1 LTDRMRESLRVLSSR
16 PEHAWPDG
24 FVHHG
29 FRAALLL
36 GLVFLMHL
44 LFPVAPVPDFPQYE
58 RGDVPQQDIIA
69 EARFTIP
76 KTDAEL
82 GADREEAARA
92 VAPIFRYDPA
102 AEDTMLARVR
112 RFMAHLDS
120 AAVHGGTDMER
131 REDVRTLLTAYGFPV
146 SQSALDLLLERQN
159 RAVLLQS
166 LERAVT
172 TELPRGVVSSSDFED
187 SPSPQWRVVR
197 EGSERLVA
205 RDSVQRQAALYA
217 SANRYLPMASPP
229 GLADFQRLV
238 VILFFEGS
246 IKLDRVRTEMA
257 RDQAR
262 QAVPTIKGEVLRGER
277 VVAAHEQI
285 RDREIE
291 RLNAY
296 RQFLQ
301 EAGQLGGGSRAPAV
315 GMFILNLLLLSLF
328 GAMLYFYRPL
338 VYRNARHVLL
348 LAALVAVTAVA
359 AAAVGRTGSPV
370 ELVPI
375 AFPALIVAALWDGR
389 MALNLALVLA
399 AIFAIQT
406 PFLSMTAR
414 VLLLMGGGAAALS
427 VRVVNR
433 RAQGLVLGGVIA
445 LAYAVTSIGLGLLR
459 GHELGDV
466 VSGIMLGAA
475 NGIAS
480 ALIAMGFL
488 PLFEAWTRITTDQT
502 LIELADLNRPLLKR
516 LSLEASG
523 TYAHSINVANLAEA
537 AAREVD
543 ANPLLVRV
551 GAYYHDVGKMK
562 MPQYF
567 IENQARGRNP
577 HDQLDP
583 RKSAQIVRAHVHEG
597 IKLAEQAKLPD
608 SVRMFI
614 PEHHGTQVIAFFY
627 DQAQK
632 MYPEAELDV
641 AHFSYD
647 GPRPRSKETA
657 ILMVADSVESAAKA
671 MQDPT
676 PERIRALVDRIMD
689 GKIREGQL
697 DEAPLTMAD
706 IARIKEQFTSVLTG
720 MYHHRI
726 DYPPARL
733 AEAEFAARRAQGPHA
748 AGSGPDGLPAGDGL
762 PRAGGAPADT
772 GSPPAGAGAADPAA
786 ARGDGGEAGGEG
798 GEGVPA
804 SSRAGRRD

>member
-1 LTDRMRESLRVLSSR
+1 MKELLRVLSSR

-24 FVHHG
+24 FIHHG
-29 FRAALLL
+29 LRAALLL
-36 GLVFLMHL
+36 GLVLLMQV
-44 LFPVAPVPDFPQYE
+44 LFPVTPVPDFPQFE

-76 KTDAEL
+76 KTESEL
-82 GADREEAARA
+82 ASDREEAAQA

-112 RFMAHLDS
+112 RFVAHLDS
-120 AAVHGGTDMER
+120 AAVAADTDIER
-131 REDVRTLLTAYGFPV
+131 REDLRTLLTAYGFPV
-146 SQSALDLLLERQN
+146 NQAALELLVERAN
-159 RAVLLQS
+159 RVILRQS
-166 LERAVT
+166 LERAIQ
-172 TELPRGVVSSSDFED
+172 TELPQGVVSSADFED
-187 SPSPQWRVVR
+187 SPSPQWRIVR
-197 EGSERLVA
+197 DGSERLVA
-205 RDSVQRQAALYA
+205 RDGVSRQATLYA
-217 SANRYLPMASPP
+217 RASTYLPPASPP

-262 QAVPTIKGEVLRGER
+262 QAVPTIKGEVARGER

-285 RDREIE
+285 REREIE

-328 GAMLYFYRPL
+328 GAMLYFYRPH
-338 VYRNARHVLL
+338 VYRDVRHVLL
-348 LAALVAVTAVA
+348 LAALIAVTAAA
-359 AAAVGRTGSPV
+359 AAAVGGTGAPV
-370 ELVPI
+370 ELVPV

-399 AIFAIQT
+399 AMLAIQT
-406 PFLSMTAR
+406 PFLGMTAR

-433 RAQGLVLGGVIA
+433 RAQGLVLGSVIA
-445 LAYAVTSIGLGLLR
+445 LVYALTSIGLGLLR
-459 GHELGDV
+459 GHEFSEV
-466 VSGIMLGAA
+466 ITGIMWGAA
-475 NGIAS
+475 NGMAS

-537 AAREVD
+537 AARAVE

-614 PEHHGTQVIAFFY
+614 PEHHGTQTIAYFY

-632 MYPEAELDV
+632 ANPEVELDRGQ
-641 AHFSYD
+641 FSYD
-647 GPRPRSKETA
+647 GPKPQSKETA
-657 ILMVADSVESAAKA
+657 ILLVADSVESAAKVL
-671 MQDPT
+671 QDPT
-676 PERIRALVDRIMD
+676 PDKIRALVDRIMD

-697 DEAPLTMAD
+697 DEAPLTMRD

-733 AEAEFAARRAQGPHA
+733 AEADAARERAREA
-748 AGSGPDGLPAGDGL
+748 
-762 PRAGGAPADT
+762 
-772 GSPPAGAGAADPAA
+772 AA
-786 ARGDGGEAGGEG
+786 ARDGVAAGHDD
-798 GEGVPA
+798 GVPA
-804 SSRAGRRD
+804 VRLHDAARSGSGD